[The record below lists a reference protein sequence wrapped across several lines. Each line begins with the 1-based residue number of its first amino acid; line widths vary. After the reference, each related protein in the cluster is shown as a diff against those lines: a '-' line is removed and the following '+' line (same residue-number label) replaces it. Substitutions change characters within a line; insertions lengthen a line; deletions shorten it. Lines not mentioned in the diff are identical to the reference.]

1 MFMEKSVYVQTTVKK
16 VPPTL
21 CSTKKHHWKDIRK
34 RNANTFFAPSSSQPL
49 SVQEVSYKYRTMV
62 STKHA
67 LLSTSLAVAAV
78 SAVAL
83 LRVLVGYQ
91 PHSGQDDYHG
101 SHGTYGGDFEAQR
114 HWMELTWQLPLGQWY
129 YYDLG
134 YWGLDYPPLT
144 AYVSWICGALSSLL
158 IGPESVAL
166 ETSRGLEDPLHKAYM
181 RGTVLVLDLL
191 LYGSIVWVAT
201 RPQRSGTG
209 TGTGT
214 GATTT
219 STSTSHDQ
227 QSIWFFLL
235 AMAQPA
241 ILLIDH
247 GHFQYNTTALG
258 LALWSF
264 YFMTKAGF
272 QNCVVGSILFCCALS
287 FKQMTL
293 YYAPAVFCYLLG
305 RCFAAAPTS
314 TSTPKN
320 ASEQGKSYFIFSR
333 FVALGVTVLVT
344 FALLWWPFVVYGPDA
359 TTALD
364 RLMHVLRRIIPLQ
377 RGLFEGKVSN
387 IWCVLSVKPVRIRE
401 RFPAELQP
409 LAALALTLLLVLP
422 SGYKLFRTGQEQ
434 SQRATTARAQGQGQK
449 SDWKILLWGTTSSA
463 LAFFLA
469 SFQVHEKSLL
479 LALAPASLLFADDA
493 LFSVWF
499 SVVAAWTMWPLL
511 VIDRLQTAYVCTV
524 LIFTVAVQLYKLLH
538 PESDRNVSTS
548 FFRGM
553 FLVRW
558 IPALSYVAMLVLH
571 GAEVVVKVPSHL
583 PDLFPVLW
591 SIVGCGF
598 CCIAWLGTCWHL
610 YQTRRPIKEK
620 SV

>member
-1 MFMEKSVYVQTTVKK
+1 M
-16 VPPTL
+16 
-21 CSTKKHHWKDIRK
+21 
-34 RNANTFFAPSSSQPL
+34 
-49 SVQEVSYKYRTMV
+49 
-62 STKHA
+62 
-67 LLSTSLAVAAV
+67 LSTSLAVASV

-91 PHSGQDDYHG
+91 PHSGQDNYHG
-101 SHGTYGGDFEAQR
+101 SHGAYGGDFECQR
-114 HWMELTWQLPLGQWY
+114 HWMELTWHLPLAEWY
-129 YYDLG
+129 WYDLG

-158 IGPESVAL
+158 VGPASVAL
-166 ETSRGLEDPLHKAYM
+166 GTSRGLEDPLHKAYM

-201 RPQRSGTG
+201 RPRRPGTS
-209 TGTGT
+209 
-214 GATTT
+214 ATTT
-219 STSTSHDQ
+219 TTSHGHDT

-241 ILLIDH
+241 MLLIDH

-258 LALWSF
+258 ISLWSF
-264 YFMTKAGF
+264 YYMSRPDF
-272 QNCVVGSILFCCALS
+272 QNCVIGSFLFCCALS

-305 RCFAAAPTS
+305 RCFAPT
-314 TSTPKN
+314 TPKALEN
-320 ASEQGKSYFIFSR
+320 GRKFVISR
-333 FVALGVTVLVT
+333 FVALGGTVLVT
-344 FALLWWPFVVYGPDA
+344 FALLWWPFVVYGPDG

-364 RLMHVLRRIIPLQ
+364 RMTHVMRRIIPLQ

-387 IWCVLSVKPVRIRE
+387 IWCVLSVKPIRIRE

-422 SGYKLFRTGQEQ
+422 SGYKLFQTGQEQ
-434 SQRATTARAQGQGQK
+434 EQRATRQGQAKGHRGP
-449 SDWKILLWGTTSSA
+449 SGESDNDWKILLWGTTSSA

-479 LALAPASLLFADDA
+479 LALAPASLLFAEDA
-493 LFSVWF
+493 LFSIWF
-499 SVVAAWTMWPLL
+499 SLIAAWTMWPLL

-524 LIFTVAVQLYKLLH
+524 LIFGVAVQLYKLLH
-538 PESDRNVSTS
+538 PESTDNNVSTS
-548 FFRGM
+548 FFHSM
-553 FLVRW
+553 FLFRW
-558 IPALSYVAMLVLH
+558 IPTLSFVAMLVLH
-571 GAEVVVKVPSHL
+571 GAELVVTVPSHL

-610 YQTRRPIKEK
+610 YQSRYPTKAK
-620 SV
+620 SE

>member
-1 MFMEKSVYVQTTVKK
+1 MASKSKAK
-16 VPPTL
+16 V
-21 CSTKKHHWKDIRK
+21 
-34 RNANTFFAPSSSQPL
+34 
-49 SVQEVSYKYRTMV
+49 
-62 STKHA
+62 
-67 LLSTSLAVAAV
+67 LSTSLSVAAV

-91 PHSGQDDYHG
+91 PHSGQDNYHG
-101 SHGTYGGDFEAQR
+101 SPETYGGDFEAQR
-114 HWMELTWQLPLGQWY
+114 HWMELTWQLPLSEWY
-129 YYDLG
+129 WYDLQ

-166 ETSRGLEDPLHKAYM
+166 GTSRGFEDPLHKAYM
-181 RGTVLVLDLL
+181 RVTVLVLDMM

-201 RPQRSGTG
+201 RPRRQRHGVSD
-209 TGTGT
+209 
-214 GATTT
+214 
-219 STSTSHDQ
+219 SVSHDTE
-227 QSIWFFLL
+227 SIWFFLL

-264 YFMTKAGF
+264 YYMSRPGF
-272 QNCVVGSILFCCALS
+272 QNCVLGSVLFCCALS

-305 RCFAAAPTS
+305 RCFAAEPQAGEKVKT
-314 TSTPKN
+314 K
-320 ASEQGKSYFIFSR
+320 KDVVSR
-333 FVALGVTVLVT
+333 FATLGVTVLVT
-344 FALLWWPFVVYGPDA
+344 FGLLWWPFVVYGPA
-359 TTALD
+359 ETTALD
-364 RLMHVLRRIIPLQ
+364 RLTHVLRRIIPLQ

-387 IWCVLSVKPVRIRE
+387 LWCVLSVKPIRIRE
-401 RFPAELQP
+401 RLPAGMQP
-409 LAALALTLLLVLP
+409 LVALTLTLLLILP
-422 SGYKLFRTGQEQ
+422 SGYKLFCI
-434 SQRATTARAQGQGQK
+434 GQGREQAQRGQRGATGE
-449 SDWKILLWGTTSSA
+449 SGTTRPNDWKMLLWGTTSSA

-479 LALAPASLLFADDA
+479 LALAPASLLLLDDA
-493 LFSVWF
+493 LFSAWF

-511 VIDRLQTAYVCTV
+511 VIDRLQTAYICTIS
-524 LIFTVAVQLYKLLH
+524 IFAVTLQLYKLLH
-538 PESDRNVSTS
+538 PESNDDSSS
-548 FFRGM
+548 FFRG
-553 FLVRW
+553 FSLFRW
-558 IPALSYVAMLVLH
+558 IPVLSFAAMLVLH
-571 GAEVVVKVPSHL
+571 GAEMVVVVPSHL

-598 CCIAWLGTCWHL
+598 CCVAWLGTCWHL
-610 YQTRRPIKEK
+610 YQSRWHPTKAK

>member
-1 MFMEKSVYVQTTVKK
+1 ME
-16 VPPTL
+16 
-21 CSTKKHHWKDIRK
+21 
-34 RNANTFFAPSSSQPL
+34 SS
-49 SVQEVSYKYRTMV
+49 K
-62 STKHA
+62 
-67 LLSTSLAVAAV
+67 LSTSLAVAAV

-91 PHSGQDDYHG
+91 PHSGQDNYHG
-101 SHGTYGGDFEAQR
+101 SHGAYGGDFEAQR
-114 HWMELTWQLPLGQWY
+114 HWMELTWQLPLSEWY
-129 YYDLG
+129 WYDLE

-158 IGPESVAL
+158 VGPASVAL

-191 LYGSIVWVAT
+191 LYGSIAWVAT
-201 RPQRSGTG
+201 QPRRSGSTSA
-209 TGTGT
+209 T
-214 GATTT
+214 ATTNHG
-219 STSTSHDQ
+219 HDT

-258 LALWSF
+258 ISLWSF
-264 YFMTKAGF
+264 YFMSKPGF
-272 QNCVVGSILFCCALS
+272 PNCVVGSFLFCCALS

-305 RCFAAAPTS
+305 RCFAPNTM
-314 TSTPKN
+314 N
-320 ASEQGKSYFIFSR
+320 ALEQGRKFVVSR
-333 FVALGVTVLVT
+333 FVALGATVLVT
-344 FALLWWPFVVYGPDA
+344 FALLWWPFVVYGPDD
-359 TTALD
+359 TSALD

-387 IWCVLSVKPVRIRE
+387 IWCVLSVKPIRIRE

-422 SGYKLFRTGQEQ
+422 SGYKLFRTGREQEQ
-434 SQRATTARAQGQGQK
+434 SQRSMRQGRGQE
-449 SDWKILLWGTTSSA
+449 SRGPYGESDNDWKILLWGTTSSA

-499 SVVAAWTMWPLL
+499 SLVAAWTMWPLL
-511 VIDRLQTAYVCTV
+511 VIDRLQTAYVCIM
-524 LIFTVAVQLYKLLH
+524 LIFGVAVQLYQLLH
-538 PESDRNVSTS
+538 PESTDNNISTS

-553 FLVRW
+553 FLLRW

-571 GAEVVVKVPSHL
+571 WAELVVTVPSHL
-583 PDLFPVLW
+583 PDLFTVLW

-610 YQTRRPIKEK
+610 YQTPRPTKAK
-620 SV
+620 TM

>member
-1 MFMEKSVYVQTTVKK
+1 
-16 VPPTL
+16 
-21 CSTKKHHWKDIRK
+21 
-34 RNANTFFAPSSSQPL
+34 
-49 SVQEVSYKYRTMV
+49 
-62 STKHA
+62 
-67 LLSTSLAVAAV
+67 
-78 SAVAL
+78 
-83 LRVLVGYQ
+83 
-91 PHSGQDDYHG
+91 
-101 SHGTYGGDFEAQR
+101 
-114 HWMELTWQLPLGQWY
+114 
-129 YYDLG
+129 
-134 YWGLDYPPLT
+134 
-144 AYVSWICGALSSLL
+144 
-158 IGPESVAL
+158 
-166 ETSRGLEDPLHKAYM
+166 M
-181 RGTVLVLDLL
+181 RGTVIVLDLV

-201 RPQRSGTG
+201 RPRRPGSTS
-209 TGTGT
+209 TT
-214 GATTT
+214 TTT
-219 STSTSHDQ
+219 SHVHDT

-258 LALWSF
+258 ISLWSF
-264 YFMTKAGF
+264 YFMSRPDF
-272 QNCVVGSILFCCALS
+272 RNCVIGSFLFCCALS

-305 RCFAAAPTS
+305 RCFAPT
-314 TSTPKN
+314 TAN
-320 ASEQGKSYFIFSR
+320 ALEQGRKFIFSR
-333 FVALGVTVLVT
+333 FIALGGLVLVT
-344 FALLWWPFVVYGPDA
+344 FALLWWPFVVYGPDD

-364 RLMHVLRRIIPLQ
+364 RMLHVLRRIIPLQ

-387 IWCVLSVKPVRIRE
+387 IWCVLSVKPIRIRE

-422 SGYKLFRTGQEQ
+422 SGYKLFRTGLERE
-434 SQRATTARAQGQGQK
+434 QRATQQAPPKGHRGLFGQSDK
-449 SDWKILLWGTTSSA
+449 DWKILLWGTTSSA

-479 LALAPASLLFADDA
+479 LALAPASLLFAEDV

-499 SVVAAWTMWPLL
+499 SLIAAWTMWPLL
-511 VIDRLQTAYVCTV
+511 VIDRLQTAYVCTM
-524 LIFTVAVQLYKLLH
+524 LIFGVAVQLYQLLY
-538 PESDRNVSTS
+538 PELTDNNISTS

-553 FLVRW
+553 FLFRW

-571 GAEVVVKVPSHL
+571 GAELIVTVPSHL

-610 YQTRRPIKEK
+610 YQTPRPTKAK
-620 SV
+620 TV

>member
-1 MFMEKSVYVQTTVKK
+1 MES
-16 VPPTL
+16 P
-21 CSTKKHHWKDIRK
+21 I
-34 RNANTFFAPSSSQPL
+34 
-49 SVQEVSYKYRTMV
+49 
-62 STKHA
+62 
-67 LLSTSLAVAAV
+67 LSTSLAVAAV

-91 PHSGQDDYHG
+91 PHSGQDNYHG
-101 SHGTYGGDFEAQR
+101 SHGAYGGDFECQR
-114 HWMELTWQLPLGQWY
+114 HWMELTWHLPLAEWY
-129 YYDLG
+129 WYDLE

-158 IGPESVAL
+158 VGPESVAL
-166 ETSRGLEDPLHKAYM
+166 KTSRGLEDPLHKAYM
-181 RGTVLVLDLL
+181 RGTVLFLDLL

-201 RPQRSGTG
+201 RPRRPGVT
-209 TGTGT
+209 TT
-214 GATTT
+214 TTT
-219 STSTSHDQ
+219 SSHGHDT

-241 ILLIDH
+241 MLLIDH

-258 LALWSF
+258 ISLWSF
-264 YFMTKAGF
+264 YYMSRPGF
-272 QNCVVGSILFCCALS
+272 QNCVVGSVLFCCALS

-293 YYAPAVFCYLLG
+293 YYAPAAFCYLLG
-305 RCFAAAPTS
+305 RCFAVPAP
-314 TSTPKN
+314 N
-320 ASEQGKSYFIFSR
+320 ASEQGRKFLVSR
-333 FVALGVTVLVT
+333 FVTLGAMVLVT
-344 FALLWWPFVVYGPDA
+344 FAFLWWPFVVYGPDD

-364 RLMHVLRRIIPLQ
+364 RILHVMRRIIPLQ

-387 IWCVLSVKPVRIRE
+387 IWCVLSVKPIRIRE

-434 SQRATTARAQGQGQK
+434 EQSQRTARQEKGQGHRGPSGESDK
-449 SDWKILLWGTTSSA
+449 DWKIILWGTTSSA

-499 SVVAAWTMWPLL
+499 SLVAAWTMWPLL
-511 VIDRLQTAYVCTV
+511 VIDRLQTAYICTV
-524 LIFTVAVQLYKLLH
+524 LVFAVAVQLHKLLH
-538 PESDRNVSTS
+538 PESADSNVSTT
-548 FFRGM
+548 FFHGM
-553 FLVRW
+553 YLLRW
-558 IPALSYVAMLVLH
+558 VPALSYVAMWVLH
-571 GAEVVVKVPSHL
+571 GAELVVTVPSHL

-610 YQTRRPIKEK
+610 YQSRPSTKAKI
-620 SV
+620 V

>member
-1 MFMEKSVYVQTTVKK
+1 M
-16 VPPTL
+16 
-21 CSTKKHHWKDIRK
+21 
-34 RNANTFFAPSSSQPL
+34 ASSKQ
-49 SVQEVSYKYRTMV
+49 
-62 STKHA
+62 A

-91 PHSGQDDYHG
+91 PHSGQDNYHG
-101 SHGTYGGDFEAQR
+101 SHATYGGDFECQR
-114 HWMELTWQLPLGQWY
+114 HWMELTWQLPLSEWY
-129 YYDLG
+129 WYDLE

-144 AYVSWICGALSSLL
+144 AYVSWLCGALSSLL
-158 IGPESVAL
+158 VGPESVAL

-201 RPQRSGTG
+201 RPRRPGSD
-209 TGTGT
+209 
-214 GATTT
+214 AT
-219 STSTSHDQ
+219 TSHDT

-264 YFMTKAGF
+264 YYMTKAGF
-272 QNCVVGSILFCCALS
+272 RDCVVGSFLFCCALS

-305 RCFAAAPTS
+305 RCFAPAS
-314 TSTPKN
+314 N
-320 ASEQGKSYFIFSR
+320 AVEKGTKFLFSR

-344 FALLWWPFVVYGPDA
+344 FALLWWPFVVYGPDE

-364 RLMHVLRRIIPLQ
+364 RILHVLRRIIPLQ

-387 IWCVLSVKPVRIRE
+387 IWCVLSVKPIRIRE

-434 SQRATTARAQGQGQK
+434 SQRAARQAKGQEQGHRGP
-449 SDWKILLWGTTSSA
+449 SGESENDWKILLWGTTSSA

-493 LFSVWF
+493 LFTVWF
-499 SVVAAWTMWPLL
+499 SLIAAWTMWPLL
-511 VIDRLQTAYVCTV
+511 VLDRLQTAYVCTM
-524 LIFTVAVQLYKLLH
+524 LIFAVAVQLYKLLH
-538 PESDRNVSTS
+538 PESSSAAAEAAATDSNVSTS
-548 FFRGM
+548 FFRSVLL
-553 FLVRW
+553 FRW
-558 IPALSYVAMLVLH
+558 ILALSYVAMLVLH
-571 GAEVVVKVPSHL
+571 GAELVVTVPSHL

-598 CCIAWLGTCWHL
+598 CCLAWLGTCWHL
-610 YQTRRPIKEK
+610 YQNRRPTKAK

>member
-1 MFMEKSVYVQTTVKK
+1 MES
-16 VPPTL
+16 P
-21 CSTKKHHWKDIRK
+21 I
-34 RNANTFFAPSSSQPL
+34 
-49 SVQEVSYKYRTMV
+49 
-62 STKHA
+62 
-67 LLSTSLAVAAV
+67 LSTSLAVAAV

-91 PHSGQDDYHG
+91 PHSGQDNYHG
-101 SHGTYGGDFEAQR
+101 SHGAYGGDFECQR
-114 HWMELTWQLPLGQWY
+114 HWMELTWHLPISQWY
-129 YYDLG
+129 WYDLE

-144 AYVSWICGALSSLL
+144 AYVSWLCGALSSLL
-158 IGPESVAL
+158 VGPESVAL
-166 ETSRGLEDPLHKAYM
+166 GTSRGLEDPLHKAYM
-181 RGTVLVLDLL
+181 RGTVLVLDLF
-191 LYGSIVWVAT
+191 LYGSIAWVAT
-201 RPQRSGTG
+201 RPRRPVM
-209 TGTGT
+209 
-214 GATTT
+214 
-219 STSTSHDQ
+219 STSTSATNSHGPHDT

-258 LALWSF
+258 ISLWSF
-264 YFMTKAGF
+264 YYMSRPGF
-272 QNCVVGSILFCCALS
+272 QNCVVGSVLFCCALS

-305 RCFAAAPTS
+305 RCFAPA
-314 TSTPKN
+314 TPN
-320 ASEQGKSYFIFSR
+320 ASEQGRKFLVSR
-333 FVALGVTVLVT
+333 FVTLGGTVLVT
-344 FALLWWPFVVYGPDA
+344 FALLWWPFVVYGPED
-359 TTALD
+359 TTVLD
-364 RLMHVLRRIIPLQ
+364 RILHVMRRIIPLQ

-422 SGYKLFRTGQEQ
+422 SGYKLFRTGQGQEQ
-434 SQRATTARAQGQGQK
+434 SQRATRQGQEVKGQAHR
-449 SDWKILLWGTTSSA
+449 SPSGESDNDWKILLWGTTSSA

-479 LALAPASLLFADDA
+479 LALAPASLVFADDA

-499 SVVAAWTMWPLL
+499 SLVAAWTMWPLL
-511 VIDRLQTAYVCTV
+511 VIDRLQTAYFCTM
-524 LIFTVAVQLYKLLH
+524 LIFAVAVQLYKRLH
-538 PESDRNVSTS
+538 PESMDNNVSTS
-548 FFRGM
+548 FFRSM
-553 FLVRW
+553 FFFQW
-558 IPALSYVAMLVLH
+558 IPALSYVVMLVLH
-571 GAEVVVKVPSHL
+571 GAELVVTVPSHL

-598 CCIAWLGTCWHL
+598 CCIAWLGTCRHL
-610 YQTRRPIKEK
+610 YQSRPSIKAK